1 MTQTKNKHGLKR
13 YIAADIKKQIRRRCG
28 FGCVRCGFGWYDYE
42 HFNPDYCDAKEH
54 NPDGMTLLCMS
65 CNQKRN
71 RGTLSRETVITA
83 NKNPKCLEE
92 GFAKESFDYGTNLIE
107 VKFASN
113 TFIDCEHIICID
125 DLPIL
130 SIKNP
135 IEESDTFL
143 MSGIFFNSEGEK
155 SFEIKDNEW
164 FGEIDN
170 WDIECIGKRIII
182 KENDKETTLIIRQEP
197 PNLFVIEEINM
208 LFNNTRII
216 GDENRLEIRD
226 KDEQISLINMS
237 NNLLSGHKI
246 GVDIKEGKIGMGC
259 GQNPNP
265 YLLKLK
271 KKNIELNYIKMDLLK
286 EINKNIFD
294 PVGKNYL
301 LKSGGLF

>member
-1 MTQTKNKHGLKR
+1 MTQVENKYGLKR
-13 YIAADIKKQIRRRCG
+13 YIPVDIKREIRKRCG

-71 RGTLSRETVITA
+71 RGTLSRETVMIA
-83 NKNPKCLEE
+83 NKNPKCLQE
-92 GFAKESFDYGTNLIE
+92 GFTKESFDYGSNLIE

-135 IEESDTFL
+135 IEEGDTFL
-143 MSGIFFNSEGEK
+143 MSGIFFNLEGEK

-182 KENDKETTLIIRQEP
+182 KENEKDTTLIIRQEP
-197 PNLFVIEEINM
+197 PSVFIIEKIDM
-208 LFNNTRII
+208 LLNNTRII
-216 GDENRLEIRD
+216 GDENTLKITVNNS
-226 KDEQISLINMS
+226 QITGVNIS
-237 NNLLSGHKI
+237 NSTFIGKKI
-246 GVDIKEGKIGMGC
+246 GVNVELGSIQIGYGR
-259 GQNPNP
+259 NPNS
-265 YLLKLK
+265 YLLKQKDENRKLDV
-271 KKNIELNYIKMDLLK
+271 IRMDLLK
-286 EINKNIFD
+286 EIDKNTFD
-294 PVGKNYL
+294 PIGKNYL
-301 LKSGGLF
+301 LRKVSH

>member
-1 MTQTKNKHGLKR
+1 MTQVENKYGLKR
-13 YIAADIKKQIRRRCG
+13 YIPVDIKREIRKRCG

-42 HFNPDYCDAKEH
+42 HFNPNYCDAKEH

-71 RGTLSRETVITA
+71 RGTLSRETVISA
-83 NKNPKCLEE
+83 NRNPKCLQD
-92 GFAKESFDYGTNLIE
+92 GFTKESFDYGSHLIE

-113 TFIDCEHIICID
+113 TFIDCENIICID

-130 SIKNP
+130 AIKNP
-135 IEESDTFL
+135 IEEGDTFL

-170 WDIECIGKRIII
+170 WDIECIGKKIII

-197 PNLFVIEEINM
+197 PNLFVIEKINM

-216 GDENRLEIRD
+216 GDENTLEIRD
-226 KDEQISLINMS
+226 KDGQISNNMS
-237 NNLLSGHKI
+237 DCSFTSCKI

-271 KKNIELNYIKMDLLK
+271 KKNIELNNIKMNLLK
-286 EINKNIFD
+286 EINKNTFD

-301 LKSGGLF
+301 LKRGGIF

>member
-1 MTQTKNKHGLKR
+1 MTQSENKYGLKR
-13 YIAADIKKQIRRRCG
+13 HIPVGIKRIIRKRCG

-42 HFNPDYCDAKEH
+42 HFNPDYSDAEEH
-54 NPDGMTLLCMS
+54 NPNGMTLLCMS

-71 RGTLSRETVITA
+71 RGTLSRETVIAA
-83 NKNPKCLEE
+83 NKKPKCLED
-92 GFAKESFDYGTNLIE
+92 GFAKESFDYGSNLIE
-107 VKFASN
+107 VEFASN
-113 TFIDCEHIICID
+113 KFIDCEHIICID

-130 SIKNP
+130 SIQNP
-135 IEESDTFL
+135 IEEGDTFL

-182 KENDKETTLIIRQEP
+182 KENDKDITLIIRQEP
-197 PNLFVIEEINM
+197 PNLFVIEKINM

-216 GDENRLEIRD
+216 GDENTLEIRD
-226 KDEQISLINMS
+226 KDGQISHINMS
-237 NNLLSGHKI
+237 NNSLSGHKI
-246 GVDIKEGKIGMGC
+246 GVDIKEGKIGMGY

-271 KKNIELNYIKMDLLK
+271 KKNIELNNIKMDLLK
-286 EINKNIFD
+286 EINKNTFD

-301 LKSGGLF
+301 LKKIDIF

>member
-1 MTQTKNKHGLKR
+1 MTQSENKYGLKR
-13 YIAADIKKQIRRRCG
+13 YIPVDIKREIRKRCG

-42 HFNPDYCDAKEH
+42 HFNPDYYDAKEH

-71 RGTLSRETVITA
+71 RGTLSRETVMVA
-83 NKNPKCLEE
+83 NKNPKCLQE
-92 GFAKESFDYGTNLIE
+92 GFTKESFDYGSNLIE
-107 VKFASN
+107 VRFASN
-113 TFIDCEHIICID
+113 TFIDCENIICID

-135 IEESDTFL
+135 IEEGDTFL

-170 WDIECIGKRIII
+170 WDIECIGKKIII
-182 KENDKETTLIIRQEP
+182 KENEKDITLIIRQEP
-197 PNLFVIEEINM
+197 PNLFVIEKINM

-216 GDENRLEIRD
+216 GDENTLELRGKDGQSSFINISNCSIR
-226 KDEQISLINMS
+226 S
-237 NNLLSGHKI
+237 HKI
-246 GVDIKEGKIGMGC
+246 GVDIKEGRISVAC

-265 YLLKLK
+265 YLLKQK
-271 KKNIELNYIKMDLLK
+271 KKDIELDYIKMNLLK
-286 EINKNIFD
+286 KINKNTFD

-301 LKSGGLF
+301 LKKIGIF